1 MRQPTIAK
9 TIVQTSRNT
18 DELFMRVFLVCI
30 LASTVYGYPYCRS
43 CARDANGR
51 IHRNSAARNEF
62 RRGNPCPSTRQRR
75 GACPGFVI
83 DHVKPLACG
92 GADSPH
98 NMQWQTLTDARKKDR
113 WERRTCGGQ

>member
-1 MRQPTIAK
+1 MRQLTTAK
-9 TIVQTSRNT
+9 IIVQKLRST
-18 DELFMRVFLVCI
+18 DEMFMRIVLVCI

-51 IHRNSAARNEF
+51 IHRSSAARNDF
-62 RRGNPCPSTRQRR
+62 RRENPCPSTGHTR
-75 GACPGFVI
+75 GSCPGFVI
-83 DHVKPLACG
+83 DHVKPLFCG
-92 GADSPH
+92 GADSPR